1 MKKLALLVLT
11 LFVTMSHAQE
21 QKQIPQVSVSG
32 EGKIKVKPDQVVVNF
47 GVENVGKDA
56 QEVKKLNDEKIEN
69 VLKFIKK
76 FGIPSSDFQTTNVS
90 LNRNYDYDKK
100 KYNFQASQSITIT
113 LKDISK
119 YDELMMGLVDNG
131 INNISNVEFKSTEI
145 EKYKSDARKLA
156 IKDAKKKA
164 EDFVSVLGQKVGK
177 ALLITDNSANY
188 YPPQPM
194 FKGAMLE
201 MAADMGGVP
210 RQTLAIGE
218 IEVITNVSVSFV
230 LE

>member
-1 MKKLALLVLT
+1 MKKLVLVVLT

-21 QKQIPQVSVSG
+21 QKQIPQIAVSG

-47 GVENVGKDA
+47 GVENTGKDA

-76 FGIPSSDFQTTNVS
+76 FGIPASDFQTTNVS

-113 LKDISK
+113 LKNISK

-156 IKDAKKKA
+156 MKDAKKKA
-164 EDFVSVLGQKVGK
+164 EDVVSVLGQKVGK
-177 ALLITDNSANY
+177 ALLITDNSPNY
-188 YPPQPM
+188 YSPQPM

-201 MAADMGGVP
+201 MSADAGAP
-210 RQTLAIGE
+210 RETLAVGE
-218 IEVITNVSVSFV
+218 IEVIINVMVSFV